1 MTRYTGPQLY
11 VSFKGIAITATPWRQ
26 FNPGFEE
33 EVADSSGGG
42 DALRVYIKTID
53 KLEPSLTYVFDDNA
67 AGTAAEAVLKVG
79 NEGTLLWGP
88 YGTATGRP
96 KWGVVA
102 RVTQWN
108 QSHTYDDVIE
118 TEVKFSV
125 ISGSYV
131 FYGGTALW

>member
-1 MTRYTGPQLY
+1 MARYTGPQLHLA
-11 VSFKGIAITATPWRQ
+11 FKGITISAIPWRT
-26 FNPGFEE
+26 FEPGFEE

-42 DALRVYIKTID
+42 DALRVYIKTLD
-53 KLEPSLTYVFDDNA
+53 KMEPTFTYVYDDNA

-79 NEGTLLWGP
+79 NEGTLIWGP

-108 QSHTYDDVIE
+108 QTHQYDDVIE

-125 ISGSYV
+125 ISGTYA
-131 FYGGTALW
+131 FYGGTATW